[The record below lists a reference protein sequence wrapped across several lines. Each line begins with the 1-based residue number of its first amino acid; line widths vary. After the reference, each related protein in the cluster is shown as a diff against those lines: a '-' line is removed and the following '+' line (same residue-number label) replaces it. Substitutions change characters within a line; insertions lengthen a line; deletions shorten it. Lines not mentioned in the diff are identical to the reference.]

1 MATALWQTSIAERHW
16 TSTPRNRVRQVP
28 HLPNSR
34 TWHPS
39 PPPLPARH
47 QLPPIPRDFTGR
59 HTELTE
65 LIDAFK
71 EGETAL
77 LGLSGMGGIGKTT
90 LALKLAERLVP
101 DYPDAQLYLDLK
113 GMSTQPLSPSEAMAY
128 VIRSLYPQTALPERE
143 AELSGLYQSV
153 LYHQRAILL
162 MDNAASAEQVAP
174 LMPPPSC
181 ILLVTPRYHFTL
193 PGLYAKRLDVFPLE
207 DACDLLRTIVPRIGD
222 HAEALAALCGA
233 LPLALRLTAST
244 LAEREDL
251 DSNAY
256 IQRLLATPEGLQ
268 RTGVPASLRLSVDL
282 LPVDLQQYWYMLAIF
297 PDTFDSQAAAAVWA
311 LDQPVAE
318 QTLSTLRA
326 YSLVEWRPENGR
338 YRLHD
343 LVRLFADKQLDNREP
358 ASGGDTTPELGQTQ
372 RVIYERLVQPGGNN
386 IPIRGPFSASH
397 EIRAPL
403 SNW

>member
-1 MATALWQTSIAERHW
+1 MATATASWPILQVVADITSHETFDAAQLE
-16 TSTPRNRVRQVP
+16 
-28 HLPNSR
+28 
-34 TWHPS
+34 PS
-39 PPPLPARH
+39 PSVATSVGTQDVVSEPTLLPARH

-59 HTELTE
+59 TTELSE
-65 LIDAFK
+65 LTHAFK
-71 EGETAL
+71 EGEIAI

-90 LALKLAERLVP
+90 LALKLAEQLLP

-113 GMSTQPLSPSEAMAY
+113 GMSAQPLSPQEAMAY
-128 VIRSLYPQTALPERE
+128 VIRSLYPQTTLPERE
-143 AELSGLYQSV
+143 AELRGLYQSV

-162 MDNAASAEQVAP
+162 MDNAVDAEQVAP

-181 ILLVTPRYHFTL
+181 ILLVTSRYHFTL

-207 DACDLLRTIVPRIGD
+207 DACALLHTIVPRIGS

-256 IQRLLATPEGLQ
+256 IQRLLATPERLQ
-268 RTGVPASLRLSVDL
+268 LTGVPASLRLSVDL
-282 LPVDLQQYWYMLAIF
+282 LPVELQQLWYMLALF

-311 LDQPVAE
+311 LNQVVAE

-326 YSLVEWRPENGR
+326 YSLVEWRPENSR

-343 LVRLFADKQLDNREP
+343 LVRLFAEEQLEDWGPNPTDPTIPVREP
-358 ASGGDTTPELGQTQ
+358 
-372 RVIYERLVQPGGNN
+372 
-386 IPIRGPFSASH
+386 IPVRCV
-397 EIRAPL
+397 
-403 SNW
+403 